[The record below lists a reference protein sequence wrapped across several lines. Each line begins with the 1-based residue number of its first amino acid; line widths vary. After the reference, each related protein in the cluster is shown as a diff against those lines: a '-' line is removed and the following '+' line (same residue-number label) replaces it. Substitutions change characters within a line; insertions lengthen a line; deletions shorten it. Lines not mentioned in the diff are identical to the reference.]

1 MNVVEGSRRVAE
13 YGAPMADSLVLL
25 TGATGYIGGRLLARL
40 EERGVPVRCL
50 SRRPD
55 VLAGR
60 VGPRTEIVSADVED
74 ASATARALEGVDT
87 AYYLIH
93 SMGSARPFA
102 KADREMA
109 ESFGRTARE
118 QGVRRIVYLGGLGSG
133 ATSDHL
139 TSRQEVGRILRASGV
154 PTVEFRA
161 SIVIGS
167 GSTSF
172 DMLRALVDR
181 LPVMVTPRWVTSECQ
196 PIAVEDVLDYLM
208 AALDYEADGGEV
220 FEIGGSDVV
229 SYRELMAEYARQRGL
244 RRAMIPVPVLTPG
257 LSSHWL
263 GLVAPVHA
271 RVGRRLIESLRSDT
285 VVRDPRALDVFPV
298 RPRSCAEAIARA
310 LRNEDRAFAETRWSD
325 EADYDRASFGGLH
338 LGSRLIDSRSLHVD
352 AAPAAAFAPIVRIGG
367 RTGWYSARWLW
378 TLRGMLDRVAGG
390 PGLRRGRRDP
400 TSLRVGDTLDFWRV
414 EQYEPD
420 RLLRLRAEMR
430 VPGRAWL
437 QFEVEPDATG
447 STITQTALFDP
458 AGIAG
463 LGYWYAVWPFH
474 HRVFDGMLH
483 GIARAAAPV
492 SPGR

>member
-1 MNVVEGSRRVAE
+1 MPN
-13 YGAPMADSLVLL
+13 LVLL

-40 EERGVPVRCL
+40 EQRGTPVRCL

-60 VGPRTEIVSADVED
+60 IGPHTEIVAADVED
-74 ASATARALEGVDT
+74 ATATARALAGVDT

-102 KADREMA
+102 DADREMA
-109 ESFGRTARE
+109 ASFGRTARE
-118 QGVRRIVYLGGLGSG
+118 QGVRRIVYLGGLGAG

-139 TSRQEVGRILRASGV
+139 SSRQEVGRILRASGV
-154 PTVEFRA
+154 PTIEFQA

-181 LPVMVTPRWVTSECQ
+181 LPVMITPRWVSSRCQ

-208 AALDYEADGGEV
+208 AALEHEPDGGEV

-229 SYRELMAEYARQRGL
+229 TYRELMAEYARQRGL
-244 RRAMIPVPVLTPG
+244 HRAMIPVPVLTPG
-257 LSSHWL
+257 LSSRWL
-263 GLVAPVHA
+263 GLVAPIHA

-285 VVRDPRALDVFPV
+285 IVRDPRALDVFPI
-298 RPRSCAEAIARA
+298 RPRSCADAVARA
-310 LRNEDRAFAETRWSD
+310 LRNEDRSFAETRWSD
-325 EADYDRASFGGLH
+325 EADYDHSSFGGVRF
-338 LGSRLIDSRSLHVD
+338 GSRLIDVRSLHVD
-352 AAPAAAFAPIVRIGG
+352 ARPAAAFAPIMRIGG

-378 TLRGMLDRVAGG
+378 TARGVLDRIAGG

-400 TSLRVGDTLDFWRV
+400 TGLRVGDTLDFWRV
-414 EQYEPD
+414 EQFEPD

-437 QFEVEPDATG
+437 QFEVEPDGDG

-458 AGIAG
+458 AGVAG

-483 GIARAAAPV
+483 GIARAADPV
-492 SPGR
+492 PAGP

>member
-1 MNVVEGSRRVAE
+1 MPN
-13 YGAPMADSLVLL
+13 LVLL

-60 VGPRTEIVSADVED
+60 IGPHTEIVSADVED
-74 ASATARALEGVDT
+74 TTATARALAGVDT

-93 SMGSARPFA
+93 SMGSARSFA
-102 KADREMA
+102 EADREMA
-109 ESFGRTARE
+109 ASFGRTARE
-118 QGVRRIVYLGGLGSG
+118 QGVRRIVYLGGLGAG

-139 TSRQEVGRILRASGV
+139 ASRQEVGRILRASGV
-154 PTVEFRA
+154 PTIEFQA

-181 LPVMVTPRWVTSECQ
+181 LPVMVTPRWVSSRCQ

-208 AALDYEADGGEV
+208 AALEHEPQGGEV

-229 SYRELMAEYARQRGL
+229 TYRELMAEYARQRGL
-244 RRAMIPVPVLTPG
+244 HRAMIPVPVLTPG
-257 LSSHWL
+257 LSSRWL
-263 GLVAPVHA
+263 GLVAPIHA

-285 VVRDPRALDVFPV
+285 IVRDPRALDVFPI
-298 RPRSCAEAIARA
+298 RPRSCADAVGRA

-325 EADYDRASFGGLH
+325 EADYDNSSFGGVRF
-338 LGSRLIDSRSLHVD
+338 GSRLIDSRSLHVD
-352 AAPAAAFAPIVRIGG
+352 VGPDAAFAPIMRIGG

-378 TLRGMLDRVAGG
+378 TLRGVLDRSVGG

-400 TSLRVGDTLDFWRV
+400 TGLRVGDTLDFWRV
-414 EQYEPD
+414 EEFQPD

-437 QFEVEPDATG
+437 QFEVEPDGSG

-458 AGIAG
+458 AGVAG

-483 GIARAAAPV
+483 GIARAADPV
-492 SPGR
+492 PAGP